1 MSLAPTVPDAAARP
15 DPDTALAPWRARWS
29 LQPDGA
35 AFDTPSSALQPVLH
49 AGRPAMLKLA
59 YDAEEQGGGALMR
72 WWGGH
77 GAAQVLAG
85 EGPVLLLERATGG
98 DSLLAMAGD
107 GRDAQACRILCDVA
121 QRLHSHPHPPPQG
134 LVPLARYFD
143 SLQQAARDHGGLYA
157 TAWAIAHGLLAHP
170 WPPVPLHGDLHHENV
185 LDFGPQRGWL
195 AIDPKRV
202 IGERCY
208 DYATQLGDPLQ
219 LGGELPERLAGRLRI
234 VTEAGG
240 IPRARMLR
248 WVVAQQGLSAAWH
261 LEDGEEDEA
270 ELPLSVLRAALAL
283 GAADTSD

>member
-1 MSLAPTVPDAAARP
+1 MTPAPDASENAARP

-35 AFDTPSSALQPVLH
+35 AFDTPSSALQPVRH
-49 AGRPAMLKLA
+49 AGQPAMLKLA
-59 YDAEEQGGGALMR
+59 YDAEEQRSGVLMR
-72 WWGGH
+72 WWDGD
-77 GAAQVLAG
+77 GAARVLAC

-98 DSLLAMAGD
+98 DTLLAMAGD

-121 QRLHSHPHPPPQG
+121 QRLHGHPHAPPQG
-134 LVPLARYFD
+134 LVPLPRYFD
-143 SLQQAARDHGGLYA
+143 SLEQAARDHGGLYA
-157 TAWAIAHGLLAHP
+157 TAWSIAHELLSQP

-202 IGERCY
+202 IGERGY

-219 LGGELPERLAGRLRI
+219 LGDELPGRLAGRLDI

-240 IPRARMLR
+240 IPRSRMLR

-261 LEDGEEDEA
+261 LEDDEEDEA
-270 ELPLSVLRAALAL
+270 ELPLSVLRAALVL
-283 GAADTSD
+283 GAGEGSD